1 MSRTAEKGIELGEL
15 AIVDADSHVS
25 QGAPELAPYIPDR
38 YSGARKMIEIS
49 EHPQREI
56 YSYGRA
62 SPPFANDSANVR
74 NRGDFSNLRADTP
87 EAKLDVM
94 ERFDIERT
102 VLTPGQNV
110 HLAGVNNDD
119 AAAALATAYNDWVR
133 ETFLDADDSLF
144 GTLSIAPQKPQEA
157 AEEIERVADEPDVVG
172 VQFPVAGLTPP
183 AGHRQYLPIYEAAA
197 KHDLPIVMHG
207 GNSNSQGVFPVQRKW
222 SETFLE
228 DHAFTFPAGI
238 MWQLITVVMRGIP
251 ERFPDLE
258 FVLQEAGIAWLPWMM
273 WRLDDHYLQVSFDA
287 PALDKQPSEYIQ
299 EQFYVTTQPLG
310 HTDNTRH
317 MAMAL
322 ELAGGADTVMFASD
336 HPHPDFDTPEEL
348 FENLR
353 SRFEPE
359 EIRRMMGET
368 AADVFGL

>member
-1 MSRTAEKGIELGEL
+1 MSETGAGGLDL
-15 AIVDADSHVS
+15 DDLWIVDADSHVS
-25 QGAPELAPYIPDR
+25 QGAPELEPYLSDR
-38 YSGARKMIEIS
+38 FSGARKMIEIS
-49 EHPQREI
+49 ERPEREI

-62 SPPFANDSANVR
+62 SPPFANDSGNVR
-74 NRGDFSNLRADTP
+74 DEGDFSNLRADTP
-87 EAKLDVM
+87 EDKLDIM
-94 ERFDIERT
+94 ERFDIDRA

-119 AAAALATAYNDWVR
+119 AAAALAAAYNDWVL
-133 ETFLDADDSLF
+133 ETFLDADDSLY
-144 GTLSIAPQKPQEA
+144 GTLSIAPQRPEEA
-157 AEEIERVADEPDVVG
+157 VREIERMAEEPSIVG
-172 VQFPVAGLTPP
+172 VQFPVTGLVPP
-183 AGHRQYLPIYEAAA
+183 AGHRIYLPIYEAAER
-197 KHDLPIVMHG
+197 HGLPIVMHG

-251 ERFPDLE
+251 ERFPGLE
-258 FVLQEAGIAWLPWMM
+258 FVLQEAGVEWLPWMM

-287 PALDKQPSEYIQ
+287 PMLRKPPSEYIK

-310 HTDNTRH
+310 HVDNPRH

-322 ELAGGADTVMFASD
+322 ELAGGAETVMFASD
-336 HPHPDFDTPEEL
+336 HPHPDFDTPNEL

-353 SRFEPE
+353 SHFGADEV
-359 EIRRMMGET
+359 RRMMGET
-368 AADVFGL
+368 AAEVFGI

>member
-1 MSRTAEKGIELGEL
+1 MSRTAEKQIELSEL

-25 QGAPELAPYIPDR
+25 QGAPELVPYIPDR

-49 EHPQREI
+49 EHPQREV

-62 SPPFANDSANVR
+62 SPPFANDSGNVR
-74 NRGDFSNLRADTP
+74 SQGDFSNLRADTP
-87 EAKLDVM
+87 EAKRDVM

-119 AAAALATAYNDWVR
+119 AAAALAVAYNDWIR
-133 ETFLDADDSLF
+133 ETFLDADDSF
-144 GTLSIAPQKPQEA
+144 YGTLSIAPQKPREA
-157 AEEIERVADEPDVVG
+157 AEEIERVADERDIVG

-251 ERFPDLE
+251 ERFPDLD
-258 FVLQEAGIAWLPWMM
+258 FVLQEAGIEWLPWMM

-287 PALDKQPSEYIQ
+287 PALDKQPSEYIE

-359 EIRRMMGET
+359 DIRRMMGET